1 MDLGRGRVG
10 ASVGLGMGEPMRL
23 EGWHVVGFL
32 ALVLMAVAVV
42 AVVFIA
48 RWILRMA
55 KGRPDGEGSGP

>member
-1 MDLGRGRVG
+1 
-10 ASVGLGMGEPMRL
+10 MGEPMRL
-23 EGWHVVGFL
+23 EGWHVVVFL

-55 KGRPDGEGSGP
+55 KGRTDGEGSGP